1 MSVQVLAVSSP
12 NTLRTRLRPLAL
24 AAMLL
29 AGAGLHAQA
38 VAQAAPAVA
47 SYAIPAGP
55 LAGALNRYA
64 QQAGVSIVID
74 ASKVQGLTS
83 AGLRGSYAIDDGFA
97 VLLRGSGYA
106 IGKTPT
112 GYVLVTAPAPA
123 SAPTAATSAASAAER
138 TMPSITIVGQAEQGA
153 TTEGS
158 GSYTARKISIGKGE
172 QAMKDIPQSVSVLT
186 RQRLDDQGITDLR
199 EAVNNVT
206 GVVGVHGV
214 GPGVVITAR
223 GFQIDQW
230 QYDGVPIDRNTYALG
245 NWGQE
250 NMVIYD
256 RLEVLRGASGM
267 LVGTGSPGGSVSL
280 VRKRPTAT
288 RSVSMT
294 ARTGSWNHVGA
305 QLDVSSPLNADASL
319 RGRVIVDEDDT
330 HSFVDQVWSKN
341 RTLYAALDYDL
352 GPATTLGLA
361 ISNVNDHGRPTFIG
375 LPRYVDG
382 SALNL
387 PRSTFTGADWNRSEA
402 RQTNVYLDLEHHFN
416 SQWSL
421 KASAVNMQE
430 NTSSVHQR
438 VAMPI
443 RPDGS
448 GARYGDFGMDFDNRK
463 RGIDTF
469 VRGKF
474 DGLGMAQE
482 VLVGASYVTL
492 ASDDRYARVWEG
504 AANVFNINHHRPWQD
519 IDGIAARPTGVTSDS
534 TYEIRQKGLYG
545 SWNGQLTSKLKAVLG
560 GRFSWYD
567 FLYATP
573 AGSEEQLNATA
584 KFTPS
589 AGLIYALDPQWSAYA
604 SYADIFTPQS
614 NRDVQGKVLKPITGS
629 NYEAGIKGELMDGKV
644 NTSLAVFRYD
654 HKNRAV
660 TDYAADLVCDG
671 QYCSRASG
679 KVRSQ
684 GLEAEVSG
692 EVARGLQLSAG
703 YAYTTTTYLEDPD
716 QQGKIFS
723 TWTPKHML
731 RVWSSYTLPGAW
743 DKFSVGAGVNTQ
755 SHTVDTAYKFKVAG
769 FSIWNARLAWQ
780 ATPQVALSVN
790 VNNVLDK
797 RYIIPAY
804 NNTTSNNY
812 YGDPRNVQ
820 FTLKYTPKW

>member
-1 MSVQVLAVSSP
+1 MSVQVVAVSSP

-29 AGAGLHAQA
+29 AGTGLHVQA

-74 ASKVQGLTS
+74 AAKVQGLHT
-83 AGLRGSYAIDDGFA
+83 AGLQGSYAIDDGFA
-97 VLLRGSGYA
+97 ALLRGSGYA
-106 IGKTPT
+106 IGKTAT
-112 GYVLVTAPAPA
+112 GYVLVPAPA
-123 SAPTAATSAASAAER
+123 ATPTAAASAASAAER
-138 TMPSITIVGQAEQGA
+138 TMPSITIVGQTEQGA

-158 GSYTARKISIGKGE
+158 GSYTARRITLGKGE
-172 QAMKDIPQSVSVLT
+172 QSMKDMPQSVSVLT

-294 ARTGSWNHVGA
+294 ARAGSWDHYGA

-361 ISNVNDHGRPTFIG
+361 ISNVNDRGRPTFVG

-387 PRSTFTGADWNRSEA
+387 LRSTFTGADWNRSEA

-421 KASAVNMQE
+421 KASAVNMRE
-430 NTSSVHQR
+430 NTSSAHQR

-443 RPDGS
+443 RPNGS
-448 GARYGDFGMDFDNRK
+448 GASYGDFAMDFDNRK
-463 RGIDTF
+463 RGIDAY

-492 ASDDRYARVWEG
+492 ASDDRFARVWEG
-504 AANVFNINHHRPWQD
+504 GANVFNINHHRPWQD
-519 IDGIAARPTGVTSDS
+519 LDTIAARPKGVTSDS

-545 SWNGQLTSKLKAVLG
+545 SWNGQLTGKLKAVLG

-573 AGSEEQLNATA
+573 AGPGEQLNASA
-584 KFTPS
+584 QFTPS

-614 NRDVQGKVLKPITGS
+614 NRDVQGKVLKPVTGS

-660 TDYAADLVCDG
+660 TDYAADLACDG

-703 YAYTTTTYLEDPD
+703 YAYTTTTYLDDPD
-716 QQGKIFS
+716 EQGKVFS

-743 DKFSVGAGVNTQ
+743 DKFSVGAGINTQ
-755 SHTVDTAYKFKVAG
+755 SHTVDTGYKFKVGG

-780 ATPQVALSVN
+780 ATPQMALSVN

-804 NNTTSNNY
+804 NNTGTNNY

>member
-1 MSVQVLAVSSP
+1 MYAPAVPVSSP

-24 AAMLL
+24 AALLL
-29 AGAGLHAQA
+29 ASAGMHAHA
-38 VAQAAPAVA
+38 VAQTAPAST
-47 SYAIPAGP
+47 SYSIPAGP

-74 ASKVQGLTS
+74 AAKVQGLQT
-83 AGLRGSYAIDDGFA
+83 AGLQGSYAIDDGFA

-112 GYVLVTAPAPA
+112 GYVLVAAPA
-123 SAPTAATSAASAAER
+123 SAPTAAANAASAAER

-158 GSYTARKISIGKGE
+158 GSYTARKITLGKGE
-172 QAMKDIPQSVSVLT
+172 QSMKDMPQSVSVLT

-267 LVGTGSPGGSVSL
+267 LVGTGSPGGSVNL
-280 VRKRPTAT
+280 VRKRPLAT
-288 RSVSMT
+288 RAIT
-294 ARTGSWNHVGA
+294 LTGRAGSWDHYGA
-305 QLDVSSPLNADASL
+305 QVDISTPLNAQGTL
-319 RGRVIVDEDDT
+319 RGRAIVDEDDS
-330 HSFVDQVWSKN
+330 HSFIDQVWSKN

-352 GPATTLGLA
+352 APATTVGLA
-361 ISNVNDHGRPTFIG
+361 ASHVKAHGRPTFIG

-382 SALNL
+382 SPLPL
-387 PRSTFTGADWNRSEA
+387 PRSTFTGADWNRSQVE
-402 RQTNVYLDLEHHFN
+402 QSTVYLDLEHHFN
-416 SQWSL
+416 TQWSL
-421 KASAVNMQE
+421 KASALGMNE
-430 NTSSVHQR
+430 TTSSTHQR
-438 VAMPI
+438 VAFEI
-443 RPDGS
+443 NPDGS
-448 GARYGDFGMDFDNRK
+448 GARYGDFSTDFDNRK
-463 RGIDTF
+463 RGIDAF

-482 VLVGASYVTL
+482 VVVGASYVSIT
-492 ASDDRYARVWEG
+492 SNDRYARAWEPG
-504 AANVFNINHHRPWQD
+504 ADIFHIKHHRPWQD
-519 IDGIAARPTGVTSDS
+519 FDTIAARPTGVTSNS
-534 TYEIRQKGLYG
+534 TYDMRQKGLYG
-545 SWNGQLTSKLKAVLG
+545 TWNGQLTSNLKALLG

-567 FLYATP
+567 FEYAPKGGT
-573 AGSEEQLNATA
+573 ADSTRVTA

-589 AGLIYALDPQWSAYA
+589 AALMYALTPQWSTYA
-604 SYADIFTPQS
+604 SYAGVFQPQT
-614 NRDVQGKVLKPITGS
+614 NRNAAGQVLKPITGDS
-629 NYEAGIKGELMDGKV
+629 YEAGIKGELLDGKV
-644 NTSLAVFRYD
+644 NTSLAVFRYE
-654 HKNRAV
+654 HKDRAV
-660 TDYAADLVCDG
+660 NDYAAGFACDG
-671 QYCSRASG
+671 WYCSRASG

-703 YAYTTTTYLEDPD
+703 YAYTTTTYLDDPD
-716 QQGKIFS
+716 NKGQVFS

-731 RVWSSYTLPGAW
+731 RLWSGYTLPGEW
-743 DKFSVGAGVNTQ
+743 NKFSVGAGASLQ
-755 SHTVDTAYKFKVAG
+755 SHTVDTERTFKVAG
-769 FSIWNARLAWQ
+769 FSIWNARLGWQ

-790 VNNVLDK
+790 VNNLFDK
-797 RYIIPAY
+797 RYIIPSY
-804 NNTTSNNY
+804 NTTGSNNY

>member
-1 MSVQVLAVSSP
+1 MYAQVVPVSSP
-12 NTLRTRLRPLAL
+12 NPLRTRLRPLAL

-38 VAQAAPAVA
+38 VAQTAPATA
-47 SYAIPAGP
+47 SYSIPAGP

-83 AGLRGSYAIDDGFA
+83 AGLQGSYAIDDGFA
-97 VLLRGSGYA
+97 MLLRGSGYA
-106 IGKTPT
+106 IGKTST
-112 GYVLVTAPAPA
+112 GYVLVAAPAVA
-123 SAPTAATSAASAAER
+123 APTAAASSASAAER

-158 GSYTARKISIGKGE
+158 GSYTARKITIGKGE

-256 RLEVLRGASGM
+256 RLEVLRGAAGM

-280 VRKRPTAT
+280 VRKRPGAT
-288 RSVSMT
+288 RSVSLT
-294 ARTGSWNHVGA
+294 ARAGSWDHYGA
-305 QLDVSSPLNADASL
+305 QLDVSSPLAADGSL

-330 HSFVDQVWSKN
+330 HSFIDQVWSKN

-361 ISNVNDHGRPTFIG
+361 ISNVNVHGRPTFIG
-375 LPRYVDG
+375 LPRYEDG

-402 RQTNVYLDLEHHFN
+402 KQTNVYLDLEHHFN

-421 KASAVNMQE
+421 KASAVNMKE
-430 NTSSVHQR
+430 NTGSVHQR
-438 VAMPI
+438 LASAI
-443 RPDGS
+443 QPDGS
-448 GARYGDFGMDFDNRK
+448 GASYGDFGMDFDNRK
-463 RGIDTF
+463 RGIDTY

-492 ASDDRYARVWEG
+492 ASDDRYARVWESG
-504 AANVFNINHHRPWQD
+504 ANVFNIKHHRPWQD
-519 IDGIAARPTGVTSDS
+519 IDSIAARPMGVTSNS

-545 SWNGQLTSKLKAVLG
+545 SWNGQLTGKLKAVLG

-573 AGSEEQLNATA
+573 AGPGEQLNATA

-589 AGLIYALDPQWSAYA
+589 VGLIYALDPQWSAYA

-614 NRDVQGKVLKPITGS
+614 IRDVQGKILKPITGS
-629 NYEAGIKGELMDGKV
+629 NYEAGIKGELMDGKL

-660 TDYAADLVCDG
+660 TDYAADLACDG

-684 GLEAEVSG
+684 GMEAEVSG

-703 YAYTTTTYLEDPD
+703 YAYTTTTYLNDPD
-716 QQGKIFS
+716 NQGKVFS

-755 SHTVDTAYKFKVAG
+755 SHTLDSAYTFKVAG

-797 RYIIPAY
+797 RYIIPSY
-804 NNTTSNNY
+804 NTTGSNNY

-820 FTLKYTPKW
+820 FTVKYTPKW

>member
-1 MSVQVLAVSSP
+1 MYAPAVPVSSP
-12 NTLRTRLRPLAL
+12 NPLRTRLRPLAL

-29 AGAGLHAQA
+29 TGAGLHAQA
-38 VAQAAPAVA
+38 IAQAVPAVA

-83 AGLRGSYAIDDGFA
+83 AGLQGSYAINDGFA

-112 GYVLVTAPAPA
+112 GYVLVAAPAVA
-123 SAPTAATSAASAAER
+123 APTAAASSASAAER

-280 VRKRPTAT
+280 VRKRPGAT

-294 ARTGSWNHVGA
+294 ARAGSWDHYGA
-305 QLDVSSPLNADASL
+305 QLDVSSPLTADGSL

-330 HSFVDQVWSKN
+330 HSFIDQVWSKN

-421 KASAVNMQE
+421 KASAVNMKE
-430 NTSSVHQR
+430 NTGSVHQR
-438 VAMPI
+438 LASAI
-443 RPDGS
+443 QPDGS
-448 GARYGDFGMDFDNRK
+448 GASYGDFGMDFDNRK
-463 RGIDTF
+463 RGIDTY

-492 ASDDRYARVWEG
+492 ASDDRYARAWESG
-504 AANVFNINHHRPWQD
+504 ANVFNIKHHRPWQD
-519 IDGIAARPTGVTSDS
+519 IDSIAARPMGVTSNS

-545 SWNGQLTSKLKAVLG
+545 SWNGQLTGKLKTVLG

-573 AGSEEQLNATA
+573 KGSEEQLNATA

-614 NRDVQGKVLKPITGS
+614 IRDVQGKVLKPITGS

-654 HKNRAV
+654 HKNRSV
-660 TDYAADLVCDG
+660 TDYAADLACDG

-684 GLEAEVSG
+684 GMEAEVSG

-703 YAYTTTTYLEDPD
+703 YAYTTTTYLNDPD
-716 QQGKIFS
+716 NQGKIFS

-755 SHTVDTAYKFKVAG
+755 SHTLDTAYTFKVAG

-780 ATPQVALSVN
+780 ATPQVALSLN

-804 NNTTSNNY
+804 NTTGSNNY

>member
-1 MSVQVLAVSSP
+1 MSAQVVAVSSP
-12 NTLRTRLRPLAL
+12 HTLRTRLRPLAL

-29 AGAGLHAQA
+29 AGASLHAQA
-38 VAQAAPAVA
+38 TAQASPAA
-47 SYAIPAGP
+47 ISYAIPAGP

-74 ASKVQGLTS
+74 ASKVQGLQT
-83 AGLRGSYAIDDGFA
+83 AGLQGSHAIEDGFA
-97 VLLRGSGYA
+97 ALLRGSGYT
-106 IGKTPT
+106 IGKTAT
-112 GYVLVTAPAPA
+112 GYVLVAAPA
-123 SAPTAATSAASAAER
+123 SAPTAAASAASAAER
-138 TMPSITIVGQAEQGA
+138 TMPAITIVGQAEQGA

-158 GSYTARKISIGKGE
+158 GSYTVRRITIGKGE
-172 QAMKDIPQSVSVLT
+172 QSMKDIPQSVSVLT

-256 RLEVLRGASGM
+256 RLEVLRGASSM
-267 LVGTGSPGGSVSL
+267 LVGTGSPGGSVNL
-280 VRKRPTAT
+280 VRKRPSAA

-294 ARTGSWNHVGA
+294 ARAGSWDHYGA
-305 QLDVSSPLNADASL
+305 QLDVSMPLNADGSL
-319 RGRVIVDEDDT
+319 RARAIVDEDDS

-375 LPRYVDG
+375 LPRYADG

-402 RQTNVYLDLEHHFN
+402 RQTSVYLDLEHHFN

-421 KASAVNMQE
+421 KASAVSMKE

-443 RPDGS
+443 NPDGS

-463 RGIDTF
+463 RGIDTY

-474 DGLGMAQE
+474 DGLGIAQE
-482 VLVGASYVTL
+482 VLVGASYVTM
-492 ASDDRYARVWEG
+492 ASDDVYARAWESG
-504 AANVFNINHHRPWQD
+504 ADVFNIRHNRPWQD
-519 IDGIAARPTGVTSDS
+519 LDSIAARGVRPVS

-545 SWNGQLTSKLKAVLG
+545 TWNGQLTSHLKALLG
-560 GRFSWYD
+560 GRFNWYD
-567 FLYATP
+567 FVYATP
-573 AGSEEQLNATA
+573 DGYRDTTRVAA

-589 AGLIYALDPQWSAYA
+589 VGLIYALTPQWSAYA
-604 SYADIFTPQS
+604 SYADVFQPQT
-614 NRDVQGKVLKPITGS
+614 NHDVAGQILKPITGS
-629 NYEAGIKGELMDGKV
+629 SYEGGIKGELLDGRV

-654 HKNRAV
+654 HKDRAV
-660 TDYAADLVCDG
+660 NDYAAGFACDG
-671 QYCSRASG
+671 WYCSRASG

-703 YAYTTTTYLEDPD
+703 YAYTTTTYLNDPD
-716 QQGKIFS
+716 EQGKVFS

-755 SHTVDTAYKFKVAG
+755 SHTLDTNRTFKLAG

-790 VNNVLDK
+790 VNNVFDK

-804 NNTTSNNY
+804 NTTGSNNY

-820 FTLKYTPKW
+820 FTLKYTPTW

>member
-1 MSVQVLAVSSP
+1 MSARIVTISSP
-12 NTLRTRLRPLAL
+12 RALRTRLHPFAL
-24 AAMLL
+24 ATLLL
-29 AGAGLHAQA
+29 AGAGLHTQ
-38 VAQAAPAVA
+38 VLAQAAPALA

-74 ASKVQGLTS
+74 SAKVQGLHT
-83 AGLRGSYAIDDGFA
+83 AGLQGSHAIEDGFA

-106 IGKTPT
+106 IGKTAT
-112 GYVLVTAPAPA
+112 GYVLVAAPA
-123 SAPTAATSAASAAER
+123 SAPTAAASAASAAER
-138 TMPSITIVGQAEQGA
+138 TMPSVTIVGQAEQGA

-158 GSYTARKISIGKGE
+158 GSYTARKITLGKGE
-172 QAMKDIPQSVSVLT
+172 QSMKDMPQSVSVLT

-256 RLEVLRGASGM
+256 RLEVLRGASSM

-280 VRKRPTAT
+280 VRKRPTAA

-294 ARTGSWNHVGA
+294 ARAGSWDHVGA

-341 RTLYAALDYDL
+341 RTLYAALDFDL

-375 LPRYVDG
+375 LPRYADG

-430 NTSSVHQR
+430 NTSSTHQR
-438 VAMPI
+438 VASAI

-448 GARYGDFGMDFDNRK
+448 GASYGDFGMDFDNRK

-482 VLVGASYVTL
+482 VLVGTSYVTL
-492 ASDDRYARVWEG
+492 ASDDRYARAWEG
-504 AANVFNINHHRPWQD
+504 GANIFNINHHRPWQD
-519 IDGIAARPTGVTSDS
+519 IDTIAARPTGVTSDS
-534 TYEIRQKGLYG
+534 TYDMRQKGLYG
-545 SWNGQLTSKLKAVLG
+545 SWNGQLTGNLKALLG
-560 GRFSWYD
+560 GRFNWYD
-567 FLYATP
+567 FVYATP
-573 AGSEEQLNATA
+573 DGYRDTTSVAA

-589 AGLIYALDPQWSAYA
+589 VGLIYALTPQWSAYA
-604 SYADIFTPQS
+604 SYADVFQPQT
-614 NRDVQGKVLKPITGS
+614 NHNVAGQILKPITGS
-629 NYEAGIKGELMDGKV
+629 SYEGGIKGELLDGRI

-654 HKNRAV
+654 HKDRAV
-660 TDYAADLVCDG
+660 NDYAAGFACDG
-671 QYCSRASG
+671 WYCSRASG

-684 GLEAEVSG
+684 GMEAEISG

-716 QQGKIFS
+716 KQGKVFS

-755 SHTVDTAYKFKVAG
+755 SHTVDTEHTFKVAG

-780 ATPQVALSVN
+780 ATPQMALSLN
-790 VNNVLDK
+790 VNNAFDK

-804 NNTTSNNY
+804 NNTGSNNY

>member
-1 MSVQVLAVSSP
+1 MYAQVVPVSSP
-12 NTLRTRLRPLAL
+12 NPLRTRLRPLAL

-38 VAQAAPAVA
+38 VAQTAPATA
-47 SYAIPAGP
+47 SYSIPAGP

-83 AGLRGSYAIDDGFA
+83 AGLQGSYAIDDGFA
-97 VLLRGSGYA
+97 MLLRGSGYA
-106 IGKTPT
+106 IGKTST
-112 GYVLVTAPAPA
+112 GYVLVAAPAVA
-123 SAPTAATSAASAAER
+123 APTAAASSASAAER

-158 GSYTARKISIGKGE
+158 GSYTARKITIGKGE

-186 RQRLDDQGITDLR
+186 RQRLDDQGITDLSV
-199 EAVNNVT
+199 AVNNVT

-256 RLEVLRGASGM
+256 RLEVLRGAAGM

-280 VRKRPTAT
+280 VRKRPGAT
-288 RSVSMT
+288 RSVSLT
-294 ARTGSWNHVGA
+294 ARAGSWDHYGA
-305 QLDVSSPLNADASL
+305 QLDVSSPLTADGSL

-330 HSFVDQVWSKN
+330 HSFIDQVWSKN

-361 ISNVNDHGRPTFIG
+361 ISNVNVHGRPTFIG
-375 LPRYVDG
+375 LPRYEDG

-402 RQTNVYLDLEHHFN
+402 KQTNVYLDLEHHFN

-421 KASAVNMQE
+421 KASAVNMKE
-430 NTSSVHQR
+430 NTGSVHQR
-438 VAMPI
+438 LASAI
-443 RPDGS
+443 QPDGS
-448 GARYGDFGMDFDNRK
+448 GASYGDFGMDFDNRK
-463 RGIDTF
+463 RGIDTY

-492 ASDDRYARVWEG
+492 ASDDRYARVWESG
-504 AANVFNINHHRPWQD
+504 ANVFNIKHHRPWQD
-519 IDGIAARPTGVTSDS
+519 IDSIAARPMGVTSNS

-545 SWNGQLTSKLKAVLG
+545 SWNGQLTGKLKAVLG

-573 AGSEEQLNATA
+573 KGSEEQLNATA

-614 NRDVQGKVLKPITGS
+614 IRDVQGKILKPITGS

-660 TDYAADLVCDG
+660 TDYAADLACDG

-703 YAYTTTTYLEDPD
+703 YAYTTTTYLNDPD
-716 QQGKIFS
+716 NQGKVFS

-731 RVWSSYTLPGAW
+731 RLWSSYTLPGDW
-743 DKFSVGAGVNTQ
+743 DKFSVGAGTSLQ
-755 SHTVDTAYKFKVAG
+755 SHTVDTERTFKVAG
-769 FSIWNARLAWQ
+769 FSIWNARLGWQ
-780 ATPQVALSVN
+780 ATPQVALSLN
-790 VNNVLDK
+790 VNNVFDK
-797 RYIIPAY
+797 RYIIPSY
-804 NNTTSNNY
+804 NTTGSNNY

-820 FTLKYTPKW
+820 FTVKYTPKW